1 MDVRKIKKLI
11 DLVNETGIS
20 ELEIKEGEES
30 VRITRVGTSQ
40 APAIA
45 PLHLQTTV
53 PTTHLPAGP
62 SVEMP
67 AAPEVPASQHHT
79 VNSPMVGTAYLAP
92 SPQAPAFVKVGDK
105 VQVGDVLCIVEAMK
119 MFNQIESDIAGQV
132 KSILVENG
140 QPVEYGQPLF
150 VIE

>member
-30 VRITRVGTSQ
+30 VRITRVGISQ
-40 APAIA
+40 AATTA
-45 PLHLQTTV
+45 PLHLHTAT
-53 PTTHLPAGP
+53 PLPVAAP
-62 SVEMP
+62 SVETL
-67 AAPEVPASQHHT
+67 AAPEVAVSQQHT

-92 SPQAPAFVKVGDK
+92 SPQVPAFVKVGDR